1 MEKQAVGLVGLGLVG
16 QALAARLRAA
26 GLRAVGYDLRPEA
39 NDAFRAAGGETVTS
53 LAQLGAQVETVL
65 LAVFDTRG
73 VLDVVEGGQGLLSGA
88 SRVRRIV
95 DCSTGSP
102 EELAALSQRLRAR
115 GIDFIESPLSGSSQQ
130 IAAGE
135 AVALVGAEQ
144 DAWRSAQPLLSRL
157 AAQCVHVGAPG
168 MGAKAK
174 LATNLVLGLN
184 RAVFA
189 EGLAFA
195 ESLGIPP
202 ERFLAL
208 VLATPARSDAAQVKG
223 PLMVA
228 GAFEPRSRIRQHQK
242 DVALMLE
249 AARAGGL
256 DLPFSRVHAA
266 LLAEAVAQGRG
277 DLDNAAIVL
286 QLRGRKE
293 GGGSG

>member
-1 MEKQAVGLVGLGLVG
+1 MDDAVGVVGLGLVG
-16 QALAARLRAA
+16 RALAARLRAA
-26 GLRAVGYDLRPEA
+26 GLRAIGFDLKPEA
-39 NDAFRAAGGETVTS
+39 GAAFRAGGGELVPS
-53 LAQLGAQVETVL
+53 LAALGPQVETVL
-65 LAVFDTRG
+65 LAVFDTAG
-73 VLDVVEGGQGLLSGA
+73 VLQVVEGADGLLSGA
-88 SRVRRIV
+88 HRLRRIV

-102 EELAALSQRLRAR
+102 EQLAALGERLRAR
-115 GIDFIESPLSGSSQQ
+115 GVDFIEAPLSGSSQQ

-135 AVALVGAEQ
+135 AVALVGADDEPWQ
-144 DAWRSAQPLLSRL
+144 AARPLLERL
-157 AAQCVHVGAPG
+157 AAQCIHVGPPG

-195 ESLGIPP
+195 ESLGIAP
-202 ERFLAL
+202 ERFLEL

-223 PLMVA
+223 PQMVA
-228 GAFEPRSRIRQHQK
+228 GDFEPRSRIRQHQK

-249 AARAGGL
+249 GARAAGL

-277 DLDNAAIVL
+277 EMDNAAIVL
-286 QLRGRKE
+286 QLRGRKA
-293 GGGSG
+293 